1 MKKKRREGKGK
12 GWQISFSP
20 ILRYSALFCLL
31 VLVVIIVGG
40 AILACGQMEADAE
53 ASLTSVHAQI
63 SQRISES
70 VNLLE
75 SLAALPEFYDPD
87 IPPIDK
93 VKKLDQMSP
102 YFGYMMICYVD
113 ADITVY
119 SDGSEPAS
127 LASRDYMQRLY
138 STGQRQVTDSFAAGA
153 DGVTLNYT
161 VAVPLTDK
169 QGNITGCLFCAI
181 YFDEMVQI
189 LETAADIN
197 GSEAI
202 IVGSE
207 GQIMSSTAGLPYGD
221 PIMNELRSARL
232 FGVTADQLEEQLL
245 AKIPGHY
252 WSLQNGA
259 CFTPLTSGWKTPAGM
274 CCAPSILPPPS
285 RRSSPAWCW

>member
-127 LASRDYMQRLY
+127 LASRDYMPV
-138 STGQRQVTDSFAAGA
+138 S
-153 DGVTLNYT
+153 YT
-161 VAVPLTDK
+161 HLLTD
-169 QGNITGCLFCAI
+169 
-181 YFDEMVQI
+181 
-189 LETAADIN
+189 
-197 GSEAI
+197 
-202 IVGSE
+202 
-207 GQIMSSTAGLPYGD
+207 AG
-221 PIMNELRSARL
+221 IA
-232 FGVTADQLEEQLL
+232 QLVEQL
-245 AKIPGHY
+245 IRNQQVVCSSHI
-252 WSLQNGA
+252 
-259 CFTPLTSGWKTPAGM
+259 TSSKSCKYG
-274 CCAPSILPPPS
+274 SRIL
-285 RRSSPAWCW
+285 R